1 MFPGCLLYLSPRDD
15 HCSDEDAAEL
25 FYALEFLVPFEA
37 GLYVKELW
45 KNSKKN
51 LTILLCA
58 VLKRRLPAN
67 LNSIKSWNVHDS

>member
-1 MFPGCLLYLSPRDD
+1 MLIPRDD
-15 HCSDEDAAEL
+15 HCTDEDAAEL
-25 FYALEFLVPFEA
+25 FYALELLVPFEA

-51 LTILLCA
+51 LTILLDA
-58 VLKRRLPAN
+58 VLKRRLSAN

>member
-1 MFPGCLLYLSPRDD
+1 MY
-15 HCSDEDAAEL
+15 AEL